1 MKKHNIIAT
10 FLTTLTLL
18 LTLNSTA
25 SAYTSARIN
34 LILQN
39 YSSYFPMIVGGM
51 LVIEVIMIM
60 LLTDVK
66 RIVNVSFAVLV
77 ANVASFVL
85 PRLGIGLL
93 RHEVFFKGMIT
104 QGLISSNIIA
114 GVAYLVVSLIIELPI
129 LYFMLRVFTPKKVR
143 LMVVAAAANV
153 VTTVAF
159 TVVEF
164 QLHKFITQ

>member
-85 PRLGIGLL
+85 PRIALGLL
-93 RHEVFFKGMIT
+93 KHDFFYQGMIT

>member
-85 PRLGIGLL
+85 PRIALGLL
-93 RHEVFFKGMIT
+93 KYDFFYQGMIT